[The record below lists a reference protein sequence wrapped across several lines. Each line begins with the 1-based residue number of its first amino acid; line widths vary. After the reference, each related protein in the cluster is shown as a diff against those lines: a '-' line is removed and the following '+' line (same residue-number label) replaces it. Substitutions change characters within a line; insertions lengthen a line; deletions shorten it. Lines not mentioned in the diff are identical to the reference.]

1 DGHSAW
7 RGHRDASDDRGVS
20 KRTDVGAFRGCRR
33 GDRGGDLQLALSSDD
48 HDVERTHGRSDSARQ
63 GQGHSGQV
71 RRDFAVTDP
80 RRTAYFL
87 TVAPVNL
94 SSEAFMGGKRPDQHN
109 IDPAEAGSTDHKW
122 RHEGRSQDEHLAS
135 AEKEHLEEN
144 RSERSKIPQGGT
156 NPSARELRD
165 KKV

>member
-1 DGHSAW
+1 
-7 RGHRDASDDRGVS
+7 
-20 KRTDVGAFRGCRR
+20 
-33 GDRGGDLQLALSSDD
+33 L
-48 HDVERTHGRSDSARQ
+48 
-63 GQGHSGQV
+63 
-71 RRDFAVTDP
+71 TDP

-135 AEKEHLEEN
+135 AEKQHLEEN

-165 KKV
+165 KKVASRSDGKMTDDERVDEASEESFPASDPPAQP